1 MKSTRTR
8 LSHRCKPVTFVAL
21 ALGAATAFADAP
33 IPPAQFTF
41 DVSQGGIVLPG
52 CTPVM
57 GTPLGGTCGS
67 EAMAPGYAA
76 TSGGIGTPSYLALT
90 PGGTALGTGTAV
102 DALSIWKSGS
112 AVRSTAT
119 MTYSFQATGPASVS
133 FVPVDVI
140 STALAAVSGNATATL
155 SLVVRDAGGDAN
167 IPHGVPDPD
176 PSAPLLD
183 LTAHCANGNCIGDW
197 GAPGHLVTDLLCV
210 VNGDNY
216 TITITAVTTAAAGA
230 HNVTDSASALLDP
243 VIKLDPPYP
252 TSCPAQVPLDLL
264 QLQTGPGASTG
275 IASATSVP
283 EPSTLSLMA
292 LAVIALGLATRRRRL
307 PMDAPS

>member
-1 MKSTRTR
+1 MKSTRAR
-8 LSHRCKPVTFVAL
+8 LIHRCKPVTFAAL

-33 IPPAQFTF
+33 IPAAQFTF
-41 DVSQGGIVLPG
+41 DVTQGGIVLPG

-67 EAMAPGYAA
+67 EAMGPGYAA

-102 DALSIWKSGS
+102 DATSIWKSGS

-140 STALAAVSGNATATL
+140 STALASVSGNATATL
-155 SLVVRDAGGDAN
+155 SLVVRDAAGDAN

-183 LTAHCANGNCIGDW
+183 LTAHCANGTCIGDW
-197 GAPGHLVTDLLCV
+197 GAPGHLVSDLLCV

-216 TITITAVTTAAAGA
+216 TITITAVTTAGAGA

-252 TSCPAQVPLDLL
+252 TSCAPQVPLDLL

-275 IASATSVP
+275 IASATAVP
-283 EPSTLSLMA
+283 EPSTFSLMA
-292 LAVIALGLATRRRRL
+292 LAVIALGLTARRRRL
-307 PMDAPS
+307 QMNAPS

>member
-1 MKSTRTR
+1 MTTTRTG
-8 LSHRCKPVTFVAL
+8 LIHRCKQVTVVAF

-33 IPPAQFTF
+33 IPAAQFTF
-41 DVSQGGIVLPG
+41 DVSQGGILLPG

-67 EAMAPGYAA
+67 EALAPGYAA
-76 TSGGIGTPSYLALT
+76 TSGGIGTASYLALT

-112 AVRSTAT
+112 AVLSTAT

-133 FVPVDVI
+133 FIPVDVS

-155 SLVVRDAGGDAN
+155 SLVVRDAGGEAN

-183 LTAHCANGNCIGDW
+183 LTAHCANGTCVGDW
-197 GAPGHLVTDLLCV
+197 GTPGHLVTDLLCV

-216 TITITAVTTAAAGA
+216 TITISAVTTAAAGA
-230 HNVTDSASALLDP
+230 HNATDSASALLDP
-243 VIKLDPPYP
+243 EIKLDPPYP

-292 LAVIALGLATRRRRL
+292 LAVIALGLTARRRRL
-307 PMDAPS
+307 QMGAPS

>member
-1 MKSTRTR
+1 MKSTRAR
-8 LSHRCKPVTFVAL
+8 LIHRCRPVTFAAL
-21 ALGAATAFADAP
+21 ALGAATAFADTP

-102 DALSIWKSGS
+102 DAMSIWKSGS

-119 MTYSFQATGPASVS
+119 MTYSFQASGPASVS

-155 SLVVRDAGGDAN
+155 SLVVRDAAGDAN
-167 IPHGVPDPD
+167 ISHGVPDPD

-183 LTAHCANGNCIGDW
+183 LTARCANGTCIGDW
-197 GAPGHLVTDLLCV
+197 GTPGHLVSDLLCV

-216 TITITAVTTAAAGA
+216 TITITAVTSAGAGA

-252 TSCPAQVPLDLL
+252 TSCAPQVPLDQLH
-264 QLQTGPGASTG
+264 LQTGPGASTG

-292 LAVIALGLATRRRRL
+292 LAVIALGLTARRRRR
-307 PMDAPS
+307 PVDVPS

>member
-1 MKSTRTR
+1 MHVSVGERRANTIPGERADRPPRQAIKMKSTRAR
-8 LSHRCKPVTFVAL
+8 LIHRCKPVTFAAL

-33 IPPAQFTF
+33 IPAAQFTF
-41 DVSQGGIVLPG
+41 DVTQGGIVLPG

-67 EAMAPGYAA
+67 EAMGPGYAA

-102 DALSIWKSGS
+102 DATSIWKSGS

-140 STALAAVSGNATATL
+140 STALASVSGNATATL
-155 SLVVRDAGGDAN
+155 SLVVRDAAGDAN

-183 LTAHCANGNCIGDW
+183 LTAHCANGTCIGDW
-197 GAPGHLVTDLLCV
+197 GAPGHLVSDLLCV

-216 TITITAVTTAAAGA
+216 TITITAVTTAGAGA

-252 TSCPAQVPLDLL
+252 TSCAPQVPLDLL
-264 QLQTGPGASTG
+264 HLQTGPGAC
-275 IASATSVP
+275 
-283 EPSTLSLMA
+283 
-292 LAVIALGLATRRRRL
+292 R
-307 PMDAPS
+307 

>member
-1 MKSTRTR
+1 MKSARAR
-8 LSHRCKPVTFVAL
+8 LIHRCKPVTFAAL

-33 IPPAQFTF
+33 IPAAQFTF
-41 DVSQGGIVLPG
+41 DVTQGGIVLPG

-67 EAMAPGYAA
+67 EATGPGYAA

-102 DALSIWKSGS
+102 DATSIWKSGS

-155 SLVVRDAGGDAN
+155 SLVVRDAAGDAN

-176 PSAPLLD
+176 PAAPLLD
-183 LTAHCANGNCIGDW
+183 LTAHCANGACIGDW
-197 GAPGHLVTDLLCV
+197 GAPGHLVSDLLCV

-216 TITITAVTTAAAGA
+216 TITITAVTTAGAGA

-252 TSCPAQVPLDLL
+252 TSCAPQVPLDLL

-292 LAVIALGLATRRRRL
+292 LAVIALGLTARRRRL
-307 PMDAPS
+307 QMDAPS

>member
-1 MKSTRTR
+1 MTSTRR
-8 LSHRCKPVTFVAL
+8 LIHRCKPVTFAAL
-21 ALGAATAFADAP
+21 ALGAATAFADVP
-33 IPPAQFTF
+33 IPAAQFTF
-41 DVSQGGIVLPG
+41 DVGQGGIVLPG

-102 DALSIWKSGS
+102 DAMSIWKSGS

-119 MTYSFQATGPASVS
+119 MTYSFQASGPASVS

-155 SLVVRDAGGDAN
+155 SLVVRDAAGDAN

-183 LTAHCANGNCIGDW
+183 LTAHCANGTCTGDW

-292 LAVIALGLATRRRRL
+292 LAVIALGLATHRRRL
-307 PMDAPS
+307 PLDAPS